1 MVLFFVLGLA
11 ATLARSD
18 LSIPEAIAKA
28 MSIYLMMAIGFKGG
42 ASVAQHGL
50 DAKLGLAILA
60 GVTLSAAIPIIAFR
74 LLIATSNLPRVDAAA
89 IAAHYGSIS
98 IVTFLA
104 ATQALE
110 LSGIKFEGYM
120 VAVAAAM
127 ETPAIIAALWLARTR
142 ESRMD
147 GTTMREVMLNGS
159 IVMLVGSF
167 LIGVVTGADG
177 MKAISAFIVDPFKG
191 ILCLFLLDM
200 GIIAGR
206 GLREGR
212 KNLTVPVVLFGL
224 YMPLIGGA
232 LGAVASW
239 LVGLSL
245 GSTALMITLAAS
257 ASYIAVPAALR
268 LALPEARPAIYLPL
282 SLGVTFPWLLAV
294 SSG

>member
-1 MVLFFVLGLA
+1 
-11 ATLARSD
+11 LARSD

-28 MSIYLMMAIGFKGG
+28 MSLYLMMAIGFKGG

-50 DAKLGLAILA
+50 DAKLLLAILA
-60 GVTLSAAIPIIAFR
+60 GVALSAAIPLIAFR

-127 ETPAIIAALWLARTR
+127 ETPAIIAALWLARTG
-142 ESRMD
+142 ETRMD
-147 GTTMREVMLNGS
+147 STTLREVMLNGS

-191 ILCLFLLDM
+191 ILCLSSSRWASLPAAAFARAARTSPCRSSSS
-200 GIIAGR
+200 GFTCRSSA
-206 GLREGR
+206 
-212 KNLTVPVVLFGL
+212 VHS
-224 YMPLIGGA
+224 A
-232 LGAVASW
+232 LWRPCCSVCRS
-239 LVGLSL
+239 
-245 GSTALMITLAAS
+245 
-257 ASYIAVPAALR
+257 AVPR
-268 LALPEARPAIYLPL
+268 
-282 SLGVTFPWLLAV
+282 
-294 SSG
+294 